1 MFRRK
6 DSWLET
12 LNIQTLQKEIIF
24 FNHAE
29 ADCIR
34 LVKSRNTKVIM
45 VDFETGNSTYG
56 RKGNTTYGRPFWKVQ
71 INVEQLTQGRWTPKL
86 RLINFLKE

>member
-12 LNIQTLQKEIIF
+12 LNIQTLQKEIFF

-29 ADCIR
+29 ADWYTSSQIQKYEGDNGR
-34 LVKSRNTKVIM
+34 LWNGK
-45 VDFETGNSTYG
+45 
-56 RKGNTTYGRPFWKVQ
+56 
-71 INVEQLTQGRWTPKL
+71 
-86 RLINFLKE
+86 